1 MRKTEFGEGS
11 NRFDIA
17 ANRLTVPFRPRSGPL
32 THNTSIMT
40 RALAITL
47 ALLVAAAPFS
57 AASAQDHG
65 RRGDDRGQRQ
75 EQSRDGGGGRQIS
88 EAQAQSIAQSR
99 ARGARFVGSR
109 GLQGG
114 SYVFVFDDNGRIF
127 QISVSASGN

>member
-1 MRKTEFGEGS
+1 
-11 NRFDIA
+11 
-17 ANRLTVPFRPRSGPL
+17 
-32 THNTSIMT
+32 MT

-47 ALLVAAAPFS
+47 AVLLAAAPFS

>member
-1 MRKTEFGEGS
+1 
-11 NRFDIA
+11 
-17 ANRLTVPFRPRSGPL
+17 
-32 THNTSIMT
+32 
-40 RALAITL
+40 
-47 ALLVAAAPFS
+47 VAAAATTAGVRS
-57 AASAQDHG
+57 SRAIRGATG
-65 RRGDDRGQRQ
+65 RP
-75 EQSRDGGGGRQIS
+75 QIS

>member
-1 MRKTEFGEGS
+1 
-11 NRFDIA
+11 
-17 ANRLTVPFRPRSGPL
+17 
-32 THNTSIMT
+32 MT

-47 ALLVAAAPFS
+47 ALLVAAAPFG
-57 AASAQDHG
+57 AASAQDRG
-65 RRGDDRGQRQ
+65 RRGDNDRGPRQ
-75 EQSRDGGGGRQIS
+75 EQMREQGGRQIS

-109 GLQGG
+109 GMQGG